1 MTPVRA
7 RGARSALDAQA
18 RKFWKSSDVD
28 SNHPANGEPMRS
40 AFTVVAILATLFAS
54 CSTENQE
61 SEAHERQEA
70 SEASKAAPALAAAM
84 KEATVSLA
92 SGLEVCEKEAQ
103 PISAKFEIEDGK
115 LQLSVYTMKGDKYFE
130 VIVDHKTGKVA
141 KTEPI
146 TEGEDLADAKKQA
159 AAMAKG
165 HRSLRDVVRE
175 VEGANAGYQ
184 AVRVEPDLEG
194 GSADVD
200 VDLLKGT
207 ESKHVE
213 KKL

>member
-1 MTPVRA
+1 M
-7 RGARSALDAQA
+7 
-18 RKFWKSSDVD
+18 KSVL
-28 SNHPANGEPMRS
+28 AVI
-40 AFTVVAILATLFAS
+40 AVLATLSTA
-54 CSTENQE
+54 CSTEDRE
-61 SEAHERQEA
+61 SAAHEQQEA
-70 SEASKAAPALAAAM
+70 AEAAKNAPALAAAM

-92 SGLEVCEKEAQ
+92 SGLQASESEGQ
-103 PISAKFEIEDGK
+103 PISAKFEVEDGK

-141 KTEPI
+141 KTESI
-146 TEGEDLADAKKQA
+146 TEGDDLAAAKKQA
-159 AAMAKG
+159 AAMQKVK
-165 HRSLRDVVRE
+165 RSLLDVVLE
-175 VEGANAGYQ
+175 VESANAGYR
-184 AVRVEPDLEG
+184 AVSVEPDIEE